1 MSWSSLQFQIRVLHS
16 SFGKKARNLVASV
29 GFTNHLKTQKLKSL
43 VSAFLGAASGRGS
56 LPPYW
61 SCGDRR
67 LSRTGLA

>member
-1 MSWSSLQFQIRVLHS
+1 MSWSSLQFQIRVLHF

-43 VSAFLGAASGRGS
+43 VSAFLGAALGRGS

-61 SCGDRR
+61 SMRR
-67 LSRTGLA
+67 SKAFPHGLA